1 MDAGLGDTVCWW
13 LQQSDAARTRL
24 FDPKPVPLGGP
35 LERFTAGWS
44 EATFGLGTGLP
55 STPCYLSKAGARV
68 RVWKADTF
76 AWRSVITRNLIPK
89 IELCGT

>member
-1 MDAGLGDTVCWW
+1 MLRLSRPALGE
-13 LQQSDAARTRL
+13 
-24 FDPKPVPLGGP
+24 P

-44 EATFGLGTGLP
+44 EATFGLGTRRP
-55 STPCYLSKAGARV
+55 STPCYSSKAGARV

-76 AWRSVITRNLIPK
+76 AWRSVITRRNLIPK